1 MVLYPTLPN
10 GVEEMSQTPYFEIES
25 LLEMMGKAGKRLA
38 EMNASEGAAGN
49 ISIGIRGQI
58 VPERIFAIQEQI
70 DLPICVPEL
79 SGITFL
85 VSGSGQ
91 RLRDILDHPQETAGC
106 VQVNDGGRTGTLY
119 TSPKRA
125 FQKLTSEFNSHLA
138 VHAIVMTEKSLNY
151 HAIVHAQPLY
161 LTYLSHLPEYQDES
175 TLNHRLFRWQPETI
189 IQFPEG
195 FAVLPFV
202 VPGSDELMRANATAL
217 KRHKLAI
224 WSKHGVMACSEECV
238 LKAVDYIEY
247 AEAAARYEYLNLA
260 TGAPSAGLSVDEILR
275 ICQAFHIQQTVFSKP
290 TS

>member
-1 MVLYPTLPN
+1 
-10 GVEEMSQTPYFEIES
+10 MSQRPYFEIES

-49 ISIGIRGQI
+49 LSIGIRGQI
-58 VPERIFAIQEQI
+58 VPEELFSIQEQI
-70 DLPICVPEL
+70 KLPICVPEL

-91 RLRDILDHPQETAGC
+91 RLRDILDHPLATIGC
-106 VQVNDGGRTGTLY
+106 LQIDNEGKTGTLY
-119 TSPKRA
+119 TSPQRK

-138 VHAIVMTEKSLNY
+138 VHAVLMTEKALHFHS
-151 HAIVHAQPLY
+151 IVHAQPPY
-161 LTYLSHLPEYQDES
+161 LTYLSHLTPYQEER
-175 TLNHRLFRWQPETI
+175 TLNQRLFRWQPETI

-195 FAVLPFV
+195 FAVLPFA
-202 VPGSDELMRANATAL
+202 VPGSDELMRANVTAL
-217 KRHKLAI
+217 RRHKLAI
-224 WSKHGVMACSEECV
+224 WSKHGVMACSEECI